1 MSHFHVRRWQDGV
14 GTSAFSLF
22 LQRFI
27 LITITYVIRIEG
39 RRGSLQVPASALSQL
54 LGVCVGGGG
63 GGRGGG
69 GSLPK
74 GEALFPS
81 HCWPAQGRTLAWMPG
96 QHQIQA
102 NQGRQGALLSSQW
115 TRPNKS
121 V

>member
-69 GSLPK
+69 RLT
-74 GEALFPS
+74 
-81 HCWPAQGRTLAWMPG
+81 AQGRSPLPQPLLAGPRQDVSLDARPTPDPG
-96 QHQIQA
+96 KP
-102 NQGRQGALLSSQW
+102 R
-115 TRPNKS
+115 
-121 V
+121 